1 VESGKEA
8 FMRTKN
14 KGIVAVTVCLALLIL
29 FSAVA
34 AAADDY
40 RAGYELGGEQGKK
53 DAPIINI
60 IWGLVGGPIAFGVA
74 AFSSPPDPSAAR
86 IQQLDGKSSD
96 YKAGYY
102 EGYGNGRQEMRFIYV
117 GSGAMVPSLILLI
130 LFVTFVI

>member
-1 VESGKEA
+1 
-8 FMRTKN
+8 MRSKN
-14 KGIVAVTVCLALLIL
+14 RGIVIAAACLGLLIL
-29 FSAVA
+29 FSAMA

-40 RAGYELGGEQGKK
+40 RTGYELGVEQGKK
-53 DAPIINI
+53 DAPIINV

-102 EGYGNGRQEMRFIYV
+102 EGYGSGRQEMRFIYV

-130 LFVTFVI
+130 LFMTFII

>member
-1 VESGKEA
+1 
-8 FMRTKN
+8 MRTKN
-14 KGIVAVTVCLALLIL
+14 RVIVVAAACLALLTV
-29 FSAVA
+29 FSSVA
-34 AAADDY
+34 WAADDY
-40 RAGYELGGEQGKK
+40 RAGYELGVDQGKK
-53 DAPIINI
+53 DAPIINV

-102 EGYGNGRQEMRFIYV
+102 EGYGSGRQEMRFIYV

-130 LFVTFVI
+130 LFMTFII